1 VTYRSGIRYLGAAF
15 FLLRTDMKQL
25 NQKAPS
31 LTKKEISKFISEEL
45 GLPHQKA
52 HEIVQKTFDVIV
64 EALVSGRR
72 VELRNFGVFEVRKRA
87 ARKGR
92 NPMTG
97 DDVEVPAKHAV
108 SFKAGKK
115 MEADVK
121 RIGQPRVSE
130 SGFIPRDDHS
140 GADASQK

>member
-1 VTYRSGIRYLGAAF
+1 
-15 FLLRTDMKQL
+15 MKHTE
-25 NQKAPS
+25 QKTPS
-31 LTKKEISKFISEEL
+31 LTKKEISRLISDEL
-45 GLPHQKA
+45 GLPHQRA

-64 EALVSGRR
+64 EALVAGRR
-72 VELRNFGVFEVRKRA
+72 VELRNFGVFEVKKRA

-108 SFKAGKK
+108 SFKAGKR

-121 RIGQPRVSE
+121 RIGQPRVSD
-130 SGFIPRDDHS
+130 SGFIPRSDGS
-140 GADASQK
+140 GTDT